1 MRGAGIVHAVDS
13 PTVVLVATGSEVS
26 VALESSRVL
35 AQQNIH
41 AQVVSLP
48 SWDRLEQQPQAFQ
61 DSLFPVGVPV
71 VSIEAA
77 STFGWSR
84 WATASVGINRF
95 GASAPGSEALDKL
108 GINVTNLVNTVN
120 SVLAR
125 GK

>member
-1 MRGAGIVHAVDS
+1 M
-13 PTVVLVATGSEVS
+13 
-26 VALESSRVL
+26 
-35 AQQNIH
+35 
-41 AQVVSLP
+41 SLP